1 MRETEKKYFEP
12 NNNESIA
19 SQNLLSEDEVLIG
32 GKFIALNAYTGREER
47 FKVSDL
53 SFLH

>member
-19 SQNLLSEDEVLIG
+19 YQNLLSEDKLLIG
-32 GKFIALNAYTGREER
+32 GKFMLEMHIQEEKKGLR
-47 FKVSDL
+47 
-53 SFLH
+53 